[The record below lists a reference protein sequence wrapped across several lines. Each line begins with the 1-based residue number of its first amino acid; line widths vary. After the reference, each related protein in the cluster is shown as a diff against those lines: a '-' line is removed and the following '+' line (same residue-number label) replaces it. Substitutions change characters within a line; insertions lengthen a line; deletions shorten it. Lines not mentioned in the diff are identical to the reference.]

1 MNLYLEYWFTLF
13 VIFPIFEW
21 GFHYALH
28 HFKNKIHNNHH
39 KIITN
44 YRIDKMKK
52 YRIELWPIIPIV
64 LCLYN
69 TFFIGALFFTKYYI
83 IHSFIHIYPDIL
95 SKELNEHHNIHHI
108 YSNYNFCVTNIW
120 PDILFKTQFKKNY
133 KNA

>member
-1 MNLYLEYWFTLF
+1 MNLYLEYWLTFF
-13 VIFPIFEW
+13 VVFPILEW

-28 HFKNKIHNNHH
+28 RFNNKIHNNHH

-44 YRIDKMKK
+44 YRIDKIKK

-69 TFFIGALFFTKYYI
+69 TFFIGALIFTKYYVV
-83 IHSFIHIYPDIL
+83 HSLIHIYPDIL
-95 SKELNEHHNIHHI
+95 SKELKDHHNIHHI

-120 PDILFKTQFKKNY
+120 PDILFKTQYKKKD